1 MVAGNC
7 SEKDIEL
14 AQEIISKGEV
24 LIAVWKPK
32 PAEVQYYLD
41 IVDECCPSSDHLT
54 TTLTI
59 LTNKKLYR
67 HVMESTDASR
77 QYGHKSGFVHL
88 DDIKSESVKTMTGK
102 RVALGGWSDGRDEWP
117 ILSRTEARCYPTGRH
132 YMWFIC
138 DDFEAAAQL
147 IKDAIDAIDDAG
159 VDSIHER
166 IGYLDALGM
175 MPVHMPQA
183 VPVMPMEMEREF
195 AMPQAMPVMPME
207 AVSIVT
213 TDIVREV
220 GGGPTSSIADEINK
234 LADLQATGLLT
245 AEQFETAKNKVI
257 QSI

>member
-14 AQEIISKGEV
+14 AQEVISKGEV

-32 PAEVQYYLD
+32 PAEVLFYLD
-41 IVDECCPSSDHLT
+41 MADECCPQSEHLI

-67 HVMESTDASR
+67 HVMKSTDASAN
-77 QYGHKSGFVHL
+77 YGHKSGFVHL
-88 DDIKSESVKTMTGK
+88 DDIESVKTMTGK
-102 RVALGGWSDGRDEWP
+102 RVALGGWSAVRDEWP
-117 ILSRTEARCYPTGRH
+117 ILSRTEARSDSTGRH

-166 IGYLDALGM
+166 IGYLDALGIM

-183 VPVMPMEMEREF
+183 EPVMPMEMEREF

-213 TDIVREV
+213 TNTVREV

-234 LADLQATGLLT
+234 LADLQAKGLLT

>member
-1 MVAGNC
+1 MPRLFENERLFGHERKLCTLAQGSATHSAALGEGAAGDHRPMVAGNC

-14 AQEIISKGEV
+14 AQEVISKGEV

-41 IVDECCPSSDHLT
+41 LVDECCPSSDHLT

-67 HVMESTDASR
+67 HVMELTDASR

-117 ILSRTEARCYPTGRH
+117 ILSRTEARCDPTGRH

-175 MPVHMPQA
+175 MPVHMPQ
-183 VPVMPMEMEREF
+183 VE
-195 AMPQAMPVMPME
+195 
-207 AVSIVT
+207 T
-213 TDIVREV
+213 T
-220 GGGPTSSIADEINK
+220 A
-234 LADLQATGLLT
+234 
-245 AEQFETAKNKVI
+245 
-257 QSI
+257 